1 MIIIA
6 GSIKLLVKKR
16 KLGRGVVMVGAGMS
30 KFGIRPEKN
39 TRELFVEAFEDMKH
53 SIDKGFDIKDVEALY
68 LGCAGSEIW
77 EAQGSPAIMCANW
90 IGLTPKPAVR
100 IEAACASSQVAFR
113 EGIIAIASGLYNAV
127 LVGGT
132 EKMNTVSTDVIT
144 TTLAGAS
151 DASYE
156 ATAGFSFPGF
166 YASMALAHMHKYGTT
181 SEDLMRVAIKNH
193 ENGALNPKAQMG
205 FTIKTIMQTQKERRK
220 KRGLPEPTWTNEMDF
235 LHDPTANPVIAWPN
249 RLYDCCL
256 VSDGAACILLVA
268 EDLAKEYTEKPIYII
283 GTGHATGES
292 LNCRNTL
299 TSIPAAKEAAAQ
311 AYSMANVTAADI
323 KTAEV
328 HDCFTIA
335 EVMAIADL
343 GFFSEGKEA
352 AKAAGDGKTTRDGS
366 KPINPSGGLKSKG
379 HPIGASGAAMAVEIF
394 HQMRNEAGPRQVAN
408 GNVDLALTH
417 NVGTHGTTCVVNI
430 YERR

>member
-1 MIIIA
+1 MV
-6 GSIKLLVKKR
+6 VKKR
-16 KLGRGVVMVGAGMS
+16 KLGRGVAMVGAGMS
-30 KFGIRPEKN
+30 KFGVRPEKN
-39 TRELFVEAFEDMKH
+39 TRELFVEAYEDMKH
-53 SIDKGFDIKDVEALY
+53 STDKGFDIKDAEALY
-68 LGCAGSEIW
+68 LGCAGSEMW
-77 EAQGSPAIMCANW
+77 EAQGSSAIMCANW
-90 IGLTPKPAVR
+90 IGLTPKPA
-100 IEAACASSQVAFR
+100 IKLEAACASSQVAFR
-113 EGIIAIASGLYNAV
+113 EGIIAIASGLYDAV

-144 TTLAGAS
+144 TSLASAS
-151 DASYE
+151 DTSYE
-156 ATAGFSFPGF
+156 ASAGFSFPGF
-166 YASMALAHMHKYGTT
+166 YASFALAHMYKYGTT
-181 SEDLMRVAIKNH
+181 PEDLMKVAIKNH

-205 FTIKTIMQTQKERRK
+205 ATIKTIMEMQRAREKAK
-220 KRGLPEPTWTNEMDF
+220 GFPEPTWVNEMDF
-235 LHDPTANPVIAWPN
+235 LNDPRANPVIAWPN
-249 RLYDCCL
+249 RLFDCCL

-268 EDLAKEYTEKPIYII
+268 EEIAKQYTEKPIYVI
-283 GTGHATGES
+283 GTGHASGSS
-292 LNCRNTL
+292 LNLRDTF

-311 AYSMANVTAADI
+311 AYAMADVTPADI

-343 GFFSEGKEA
+343 GFFPEGKEA
-352 AKAAGDGKTTRDGS
+352 ARAAGDGKTARNGV

-379 HPIGASGAAMAVEIF
+379 HPIGASGAAMSVEIF

-417 NVGTHGTTCVVNI
+417 NVGAHGTTCVVNI

>member
-1 MIIIA
+1 M
-6 GSIKLLVKKR
+6 LVKKR

-30 KFGIRPEKN
+30 KYGMHPEKN
-39 TRELFVEAFEDMKH
+39 TRELFVEAFEDMKR
-53 SIDKGFDIKDVEALY
+53 SIDKGFDIKEVEALY
-68 LGCAGSEIW
+68 LGCAGSEMW
-77 EAQGSPAIMCANW
+77 ESQGSSAIMCANW
-90 IGLTPKPAVR
+90 IGLTPKPAIK

-113 EGIIAIASGLYNAV
+113 EGIIAIASGLYDAV

-132 EKMNTVSTDVIT
+132 EKMSTVSTDMTT
-144 TTLAGAS
+144 TTLASAS
-151 DASYE
+151 DTCYE
-156 ATAGFSFPGF
+156 ATAGFSFPGL
-166 YASMALAHMHKYGTT
+166 YASLALAHMHKYGTT
-181 SEDLMRVAIKNH
+181 PEDLMKVAIKNH

-205 FTIKTIMQTQKERRK
+205 ANIKTIMAMQKERAK
-220 KRGLPEPTWTNEMDF
+220 KRGLPEPTWANEMDF
-235 LHDPTANPVIAWPN
+235 LHDPRANPVIAWPS
-249 RLYDCCL
+249 RLFDCCL

-268 EDLAKEYTEKPIYII
+268 EDLAKEYTEKPVHII
-283 GTGHATGES
+283 GTGHASGGS
-292 LNCRNTL
+292 LSSRDTL

-311 AYSMANVTAADI
+311 AYSMANVTPADI

-343 GFFSEGKEA
+343 GFFPEGKEA
-352 AKAAGDGKTTRDGS
+352 ARAAGDGKTALNGF